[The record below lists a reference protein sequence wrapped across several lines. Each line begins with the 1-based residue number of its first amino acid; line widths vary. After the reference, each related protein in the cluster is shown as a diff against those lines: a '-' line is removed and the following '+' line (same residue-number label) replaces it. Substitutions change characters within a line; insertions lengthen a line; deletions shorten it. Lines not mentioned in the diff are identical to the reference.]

1 MRANRPRELFG
12 ATEWVNYHCST
23 DRYCSHSKTL
33 VYPVRSVI
41 EYLDYDLWSRHD
53 TFDQKVLLRV
63 ISARVKDPQVDFL
76 VFKCVMSRP
85 LVIIKVLYDT
95 RIDQKIQRGDSE
107 KKSEKS

>member
-1 MRANRPRELFG
+1 MRENNRPRELFG
-12 ATEWVNYHCST
+12 A
-23 DRYCSHSKTL
+23 
-33 VYPVRSVI
+33 SVI
-41 EYLDYDLWSRHD
+41 EYLNYDLWSGHD

-63 ISARVKDPQVDFL
+63 ISARVKDPQVDIL
-76 VFKCVMSRP
+76 IIMCVMSRP